1 MLSGASAGPR
11 IQKVHVGWKSL
22 VLTELAERALPIP
35 EGVQLTVEGRRIKA
49 TGPKGTL
56 EEDFAHLPV
65 QFDLK
70 DQTLRIF
77 APWARKREVALV
89 GTALAHVRN
98 MIRGVTSGYTYK
110 LKIVYAHFPV
120 TVKVIEKEK
129 KLTIDN
135 FTGEKTSRVI
145 RIVGNA
151 KVKVVGDELHVQG
164 NSIGDV
170 SQTASNIQDGTR
182 IPDKDQRVFLDGI
195 YIFEKKEGM

>member
-1 MLSGASAGPR
+1 MLSGVGPEPR
-11 IQKVHVGWKSL
+11 VQEIHVGWERL
-22 VLTELAERALPIP
+22 VIVELAERNLPIP
-35 EGVQLTVEGRRIKA
+35 EGVQLSVEGRRIKA

-65 QFDLK
+65 RFDLK
-70 DQTLRIF
+70 DQTLRIY

-120 TVKVIEKEK
+120 TVKVNEKER

-135 FTGEKTSRVI
+135 FTGEKTARVA

-151 KVKVVGDELHVQG
+151 KVKVVGDEIHVQG
-164 NSIGDV
+164 NSLSDV
-170 SQTASNIQDGTR
+170 SQTAANIQEGTR

-195 YIFEKKEGM
+195 YVFEKKEGM

>member
-1 MLSGASAGPR
+1 MLSGTSAEPR
-11 IQKVHVGWKSL
+11 IQEVHVAWENMAR
-22 VLTELAERALPIP
+22 VELAERDLPIP
-35 EGVQLTVEGRRIKA
+35 EGVQLSVEGRRIKA

-65 QFDLK
+65 QFALK
-70 DQTLRIF
+70 DQTLTIY

-120 TVKVIEKEK
+120 TVKVNEKEK

-135 FTGEKTSRVI
+135 FTGEKTPRVAKI
-145 RIVGNA
+145 IGNA
-151 KVKVVGDELHVQG
+151 KVKVVGDEIHVQG
-164 NSIGDV
+164 NSLSDV
-170 SQTASNIQDGTR
+170 SQTAANIQDGTR

-195 YIFEKKEGM
+195 YVFEKKEGM